1 MTTGPALRIGV
12 AGLGLAGSAMISAIL
27 DHPGVILAGGAD
39 RDAEL
44 RGRFAQDHAIA
55 VDGDAAEL
63 FRRADIDAVYI
74 ATPHQF
80 HRAHTVAALQA
91 GKHVIVEKPMALS
104 LADCDA
110 MIAEAHRWKRMLI
123 VGHTHAYDP
132 SVRYIR
138 EIVRR
143 GDLGSPSMI
152 SMWTFTDF
160 LYRPRRPE
168 ELDTARGGGIL
179 FNQIPHQVAVASLLA
194 GRPAERVRAMTHVL
208 DPRRPTEGSCTAL
221 IDFGGGL
228 GASIVYSGY
237 DHFDSD
243 EFHSWVAENGR
254 EKVADQGRAR
264 RALAGVSG
272 GEEALLRRVRYGYGG
287 GAHAPRDEPLHQPH
301 FGILVVSC
309 EKGDLKPSRDG
320 VTLYAEDGVRDVAL
334 AGGRRPGHRLV
345 LDDLCAAVHDGVPPQ
360 QDGLF
365 GRETLRIC
373 LAIQRSAA
381 ERREVA
387 C

>member
-1 MTTGPALRIGV
+1 
-12 AGLGLAGSAMISAIL
+12 MISAIL
-27 DHPGVILAGGAD
+27 EHAGVVLAGGAD

-44 RGRFAQDHAIA
+44 RARFAQDHGVA

-63 FRRADIDAVYI
+63 SRRADIDAVYI

-80 HRAHTVAALQA
+80 HCEHTLAALRA
-91 GKHVIVEKPMALS
+91 GKHVVVEKPMALT
-104 LADCDA
+104 LADCDR
-110 MIAEAHRWKRMLI
+110 MIDEAQRQKRALI

-132 SVRYIR
+132 AVRHMG

-143 GDLGSPSMI
+143 GDLGPLAMI
-152 SMWTFTDF
+152 SMWNFTDF

-179 FNQIPHQVAVASLLA
+179 FNQLPHQVAIAQLLA
-194 GRPAERVRAMTHVL
+194 GRTAERVRAMANVL

-221 IDFGGGL
+221 IDFGDGV

-243 EFHSWVAENGR
+243 EFHYWVAENGR
-254 EKVADQGRAR
+254 EKSAAHGAAR
-264 RALAGVSG
+264 RALAGVSDSD
-272 GEEALLRRVRYGYGG
+272 EAMLRQTRYGYGG
-287 GAHAPRDEPLHQPH
+287 GAHAPRDETLHQPH
-301 FGILVVSC
+301 FGVLVASC
-309 EKGDLKPSRDG
+309 GRGDLKPTRDG
-320 VTLYAEDGVRDVAL
+320 VALYTQDGMQEIPL
-334 AGGRRPGHRLV
+334 PGGRRPGHRLV
-345 LDDLCAAVHDGVPPQ
+345 LDDLCAAIRDGAPPPQ
-360 QDGLF
+360 DGPF

-373 LAIQRSAA
+373 LAVQRSTA
-381 ERREVA
+381 ERREIA